1 MKKDDDW
8 IRAESIEP
16 TNGAIRINWFPPSLA
31 NNPEYMRR
39 VGFRIAE
46 ITLPKIEPKI
56 EVVEVAKDVEQN
68 YSIEEAIPE
77 APKKRGRKKSIKTI

>member
-46 ITLPKIEPKI
+46 VTLPKIEPKVY
-56 EVVEVAKDVEQN
+56 VVTKEVEQN

-77 APKKRGRKKSIKTI
+77 APKKRGRKKSVKTI